1 MDQNR
6 ENSKKLLNINKVLK
20 VINLEKNTN
29 KKIASHTLRFW
40 EKKFKNIN
48 PTKINGR
55 RYYSIKD
62 LEELKYIYYLLKDKK
77 MTIEGAINI
86 INKKINKL
94 DDNKELSIN
103 ADLIKYRL
111 RKKTKKILEKINKI
125 EKINK

>member
-1 MDQNR
+1 MQQSRD
-6 ENSKKLLNINKVLK
+6 NSKKLLNINKVLK
-20 VINLEKNTN
+20 VLNLEKSNK

-48 PTKINGR
+48 PIKINGR

-62 LEELKYIYYLLKDKK
+62 LEELKYIYYLLRDKK

-94 DDNKELSIN
+94 DENNELSIN
-103 ADLIKYRL
+103 AELIKYRL
-111 RKKTKKILEKINKI
+111 RKKTNKILDKIK
-125 EKINK
+125 KLKK

>member
-1 MDQNR
+1 MQQSRD
-6 ENSKKLLNINKVLK
+6 NSKKLLNINKVLK
-20 VINLEKNTN
+20 VLNLEKSNK

-48 PTKINGR
+48 PIKINGR

-94 DDNKELSIN
+94 DENNELSIN
-103 ADLIKYRL
+103 AELIKYRL
-111 RKKTKKILEKINKI
+111 RKKTNKILEKIK
-125 EKINK
+125 KLKK

>member
-1 MDQNR
+1 MQQSRD
-6 ENSKKLLNINKVLK
+6 NSKKLLNINKVLK
-20 VINLEKNTN
+20 VLNLEKSNK

-48 PTKINGR
+48 PIKINGR

-62 LEELKYIYYLLKDKK
+62 LEELKYIYYLLRDKK

-94 DDNKELSIN
+94 DENNELSIN
-103 ADLIKYRL
+103 AELIKYRL
-111 RKKTKKILEKINKI
+111 RKKTNKILEKIK
-125 EKINK
+125 KLKK